1 MADFWKAEEK
11 WQEEELAAG
20 FVVDIT
26 DHRTEGTRFKSW
38 VTYNVVSPLS
48 TAGVRRRYSDFEWLR
63 ELLKLRFHGMAIP
76 MLPEKKLIG
85 NQGPEFIEERKRGL
99 ISFMNVLTD
108 NPYLRHDHTV
118 RSFLTVAESGAGEW
132 DQAKRAADSGEG
144 AHPSVNM
151 GLNRWFGVLRNYPIP
166 TDADD
171 ACATFLLHCNEME
184 KTARTLLASL
194 NKYFEC
200 AVKLSAAL
208 NDVHTA
214 MEGFET
220 TAMMGTS
227 SLPSSLADAGEFVGA
242 AASMTNKVGTALG
255 SLKDLSGF
263 APSEIQVF
271 LVDAIE
277 KEISRVTS
285 VKQLIA
291 MREDALKQYQSAWGK
306 QDKLEYE
313 VKQWTAKG
321 RRDRAEK
328 LEPQVAQA
336 ATAVKHS
343 RERLDDITKGLMH
356 VEARKLSR
364 TRLEK
369 LTSIFGQYAAL
380 GIASGA
386 KTQELWTTLLG
397 ALELDEASMVTAA
410 QSTLSGTSADD
421 ATPVHVLVAPVANA
435 AVGAAVTAPAAP
447 AAPSFAGAGAGAGDA
462 SLPPGADEIE
472 VDL

>member
-1 MADFWKAEEK
+1 MVSQRRAVLCA
-11 WQEEELAAG
+11 
-20 FVVDIT
+20 VDACASPC
-26 DHRTEGTRFKSW
+26 HCASFPAFAFC
-38 VTYNVVSPLS
+38 VSPPR
-48 TAGVRRRYSDFEWLR
+48 T
-63 ELLKLRFHGMAIP
+63 GMAIP

-144 AHPSVNM
+144 SHPSVNM

-313 VKQWTAKG
+313 VKQWTG
-321 RRDRAEK
+321 GPFTS
-328 LEPQVAQA
+328 LCV
-336 ATAVKHS
+336 V
-343 RERLDDITKGLMH
+343 LDCPVTGFF
-356 VEARKLSR
+356 E
-364 TRLEK
+364 
-369 LTSIFGQYAAL
+369 
-380 GIASGA
+380 GA
-386 KTQELWTTLLG
+386 FISQ
-397 ALELDEASMVTAA
+397 
-410 QSTLSGTSADD
+410 Q
-421 ATPVHVLVAPVANA
+421 PR
-435 AVGAAVTAPAAP
+435 AAVTVRKSWSRRWLRPPPPSSTAGNALTTSPRASCTWKPASCLARDWRSSRASSGSTPPSVLRRAPRRRSCGRRCWAP
-447 AAPSFAGAGAGAGDA
+447 WSWTRRPWCVSVSVSVSVPVSVPVSVSVSVSVSLCLCVRLCVRLCACVCFRAGI
-462 SLPPGADEIE
+462 LMFPPLVFPGSR
-472 VDL
+472 